1 MVIICNDPYPNES
14 NYNEY
19 FDLFPYPLSDFQ
31 KYSIQAIVDGNHS
44 LVTAH
49 TGSGK
54 SLPAEFAIQF
64 FTKQGKKVIYTS
76 PIKALSNQK
85 YYEFIQKYPHISFG
99 IMTGDIKINPE
110 ADVVI
115 MTTEIL
121 MNSLFVGPIP
131 DLACVI
137 FDEIHYI
144 NDAERGKVWEQSIL
158 MLPSNVQMVMLSGT
172 IDSPEKFAAWC
183 ENTGGGTPHTP
194 PADVDW
200 VQDIQVGEDLQ
211 TKSSYDGFNN
221 DQQTK
226 SSYDGFNNDQQIKSS
241 SRGGLRGAKP
251 PVVVLSSTNS
261 RIVPLVHYGYL
272 CTTESSIKRIK
283 DKVIQKK
290 IQDSTGKLIQLK
302 TENGAFS
309 ELGYKEIKSTK
320 DLMSDDHQKR
330 QHVMNS
336 LLLQLR
342 DKEMLPAIAFV
353 FSRKQ
358 AEIMAGEI
366 TVPLLEFDSK
376 VAYTVRKECEQII
389 RKLPNHAEYL
399 ALPEYNRLVSLLEKG
414 IGVHHSGMIPVLRE
428 IVEFMILKKYIK
440 LLFATESFAIGLN
453 CPIRSAIFTSLTK
466 FDGSHMRYL
475 LPHEY
480 NQAASRCG
488 RRGLDTIGHVIHC
501 NNLFDMPTSNEYKD
515 ILCGKPQT
523 LVSKFRISFPVVL
536 NLMRNNRCTLS
547 DFTEFVEKSMCK
559 NEIAKTLVGEREYL
573 KKLKTDI
580 EVAQRGLKGIQTP
593 IDVCNRY
600 LYLKT
605 FAPTVANKKR
615 KEAEREMSQILFDN
629 KNCMLESDQVRKR
642 NVLLCEIESGESYI
656 THLETYIPRNV
667 KTICD
672 ILVERG
678 FITTGATACGD
689 SVPRTPPVS
698 CDNSTLA
705 GGLRGA
711 AAPVWGSQGGVSPLK
726 FTTKGRIA
734 SGIAEM
740 HPLVSAD
747 CFDSWSR
754 LTPKQLVGLLSCFT
768 DVKIDQDSRMSV
780 PNTNDAVLKR
790 CVSEIIDTFQ
800 IYEDLERKQKT
811 DPAYDYTNPIIYDM
825 IDLIMEWCNF
835 TDELQCKFFI
845 QNKLL
850 CSVGDF
856 TKAILKISAIT
867 KELTSVCEQMGMVDF
882 QHKLSQIDGMILKY
896 VATSQSL

>member
-1 MVIICNDPYPNES
+1 MTET
-14 NYNEY
+14 NYDEY
-19 FDLFPYPLSDFQ
+19 FNLFTYTLSDFQ
-31 KYSIQAIVDGNHS
+31 KESIRAIVDGNHS

-85 YYEFIQKYPHISFG
+85 YYDFVHKYPHISFG

-131 DLACVI
+131 DLACVV

-158 MLPSNVQMVMLSGT
+158 MLPRDVQMVMLSGT

-183 ENTGGGTPHTP
+183 E
-194 PADVDW
+194 
-200 VQDIQVGEDLQ
+200 
-211 TKSSYDGFNN
+211 
-221 DQQTK
+221 
-226 SSYDGFNNDQQIKSS
+226 
-241 SRGGLRGAKP
+241 RGDSTRK
-251 PVVVLSSTNS
+251 VILSSTHS

-272 CTTESSIKRIK
+272 CTTESSIKRQK
-283 DKVIQKK
+283 DKAIQKQ

-302 TENGAFS
+302 AESGAFN
-309 ELGYKEIKSTK
+309 EAGYKEIKSTK
-320 DLMSDDHQKR
+320 ELLDDHQKR
-330 QHVMNS
+330 QHIMNS

-358 AEIMAGEI
+358 AEIMADEI

-376 VAYTVRKECEQII
+376 VAYTVRKECEQIV
-389 RKLPNHAEYL
+389 RKLPNYAEYL

-453 CPIRSAIFTSLTK
+453 CPIRTAIFTSLTK
-466 FDGSHMRYL
+466 YDGLRMRFL

-501 NNLFDMPTSNEYKD
+501 NNLFDMPTSNEYKE

-523 LVSKFRISFPVVL
+523 LVSKFRISFPVIL
-536 NLMRNNRCTLS
+536 NLMRNNKCALS
-547 DFTEFVEKSMCK
+547 DFVDFVNMSICK
-559 NEIAKTLVGEREYL
+559 NEIAKTLVSEREYL
-573 KKLKTDI
+573 DKLKIDI
-580 EVAQRGLKGIQTP
+580 DVADRALKDIP

-600 LYLKT
+600 LYLKNYI
-605 FAPTVANKKR
+605 PTVSNKKR
-615 KEAEREMSQILFDN
+615 REAEREVYQILSKN
-629 KNCMLESDQVRKR
+629 NNCMLESIQVQKR
-642 NVLLCEIESGESYI
+642 NMLICELESGESYVA
-656 THLETYIPRNV
+656 HLETYIPRNV

-672 ILVERG
+672 ILVERN
-678 FITTGATACGD
+678 FIEFNEN
-689 SVPRTPPVS
+689 VYR
-698 CDNSTLA
+698 
-705 GGLRGA
+705 
-711 AAPVWGSQGGVSPLK
+711 
-726 FTTKGRIA
+726 FTTKGQIA
-734 SGIAEM
+734 AGIAEM
-740 HPLVSAD
+740 HPLVAAD
-747 CFDSWSR
+747 CLQSWSE

-768 DVKIDQDSRMSV
+768 DVKIDQDNKASV
-780 PNTNDAVLKR
+780 PITTDAVLKR
-790 CVSEIIDTFQ
+790 YTNEVVGAFRL
-800 IYEDLERKQKT
+800 YEDLENARKT
-811 DPAYDYTNPIIYDM
+811 DPAYDYTNPVIFDM
-825 IDLIMEWCNF
+825 TDLMMEWCEF
-835 TDELQCKFFI
+835 TDDIQCKLFI
-845 QNKLL
+845 QDKLL

-856 TKAILKISAIT
+856 TKAILKISAIV
-867 KELTSVCEQMGMVDF
+867 KEFTAVCEQMGMVDF

-896 VATSQSL
+896 VATSQSLYL